1 MEGLEAL
8 RREYTFKKST
18 LRLRYSYAIRFLRS
32 LFGISLRAVLVVS
45 LYFNERR
52 RAGVRCAVTDVGEE
66 RNQHRG
72 RALAQCLV
80 ASQHDFQKFLRQLF
94 LALRPKNL
102 CCFHVGVCGAAVE
115 KPIDLELGFQVH
127 WVHIKLGFPALRPKN
142 LFCFHV
148 GVCGAAVDALAG
160 GSELNSVPAATDRS
174 RHHRSRSTWGLV
186 SRSIGPISSLVSIR
200 AKVPG
205 DPM

>member
-72 RALAQCLV
+72 RARPVPCGLAARLPEIF
-80 ASQHDFQKFLRQLF
+80 A
-94 LALRPKNL
+94 
-102 CCFHVGVCGAAVE
+102 
-115 KPIDLELGFQVH
+115 
-127 WVHIKLGFPALRPKN
+127 PALP
-142 LFCFHV
+142 
-148 GVCGAAVDALAG
+148 GSAAK
-160 GSELNSVPAATDRS
+160 ELMLLPRG
-174 RHHRSRSTWGLV
+174 RLRCRC
-186 SRSIGPISSLVSIR
+186 
-200 AKVPG
+200 
-205 DPM
+205 

>member
-1 MEGLEAL
+1 MEGLDAL

-52 RAGVRCAVTDVGEE
+52 RAGVRCAVTDVGKE
-66 RNQHRG
+66 RHQHRG
-72 RALAQCLV
+72 RALAQCRV
-80 ASQHDFQKFLRQLF
+80 ASQHDFQQFLRQLF

-102 CCFHVGVCGAAVE
+102 C
-115 KPIDLELGFQVH
+115 
-127 WVHIKLGFPALRPKN
+127 
-142 LFCFHV
+142 CFHV

-186 SRSIGPISSLVSIR
+186 SRSIGSISSLVSR
-200 AKVPG
+200 HLP
-205 DPM
+205 